1 VAKEW
6 HELQQIISDN
16 TRSSK
21 KTCIVQ
27 KYIHNPLLINRRKF
41 DIRTYAMVTCH
52 NGNYKAYYYQEG
64 YLRTSCREFTLQN
77 LSNRM
82 VHLTN
87 DAVQK
92 KAEDYGK
99 FEPGNKLSY
108 ADFQNYIDKNHA
120 SLNVCFERDILPQV
134 KKLTTDCFRAAWGKM
149 DPYKRFNTFE
159 VSQTTA
165 IFFRSQNSLH
175 AHFPFLLCSATVWTS

>member
-1 VAKEW
+1 MAKDW
-6 HELQQIISDN
+6 NDLQQIISDS
-16 TRSSK
+16 TRSSR

-41 DIRTYAMVTCH
+41 DIRSYCMVTCQ
-52 NGNYKAYYYQEG
+52 NGNFKAYHYTEG
-64 YLRTSCREFTLQN
+64 YLRTSCREFTLHN
-77 LSNRM
+77 LANRM

-108 ADFQNYIDKNHA
+108 SEFQNYIDKNYG
-120 SLNVCFERDILPQV
+120 SLNVCPERDILAQI
-134 KKLTTDCFRAAWGKM
+134 KKLTTDCFRASWGKM
-149 DPYKRFNTFE
+149 DPHKRFNTFE
-159 VSQTTA
+159 VSKPGRKA
-165 IFFRSQNSLH
+165 
-175 AHFPFLLCSATVWTS
+175 